1 MFPTIPILPI
11 SILDDSANNCK
22 QSSKHIFINKYVL
35 FSMENSYYK
44 PLTYLQVNGVVGMV
58 GVLGVLG
65 TLGVLGVL
73 GVPGSTGVLGGLPP
87 EDGGL

>member
-1 MFPTIPILPI
+1 MIQPITANKHTFRNQ
-11 SILDDSANNCK
+11 DDDD
-22 QSSKHIFINKYVL
+22 L

-44 PLTYLQVNGVVGMV
+44 SVTYLQVNGVVGML

-65 TLGVLGVL
+65 MLGVLGVL
-73 GVPGSTGVLGGLPP
+73 GVPGSTGVVGGLPPP